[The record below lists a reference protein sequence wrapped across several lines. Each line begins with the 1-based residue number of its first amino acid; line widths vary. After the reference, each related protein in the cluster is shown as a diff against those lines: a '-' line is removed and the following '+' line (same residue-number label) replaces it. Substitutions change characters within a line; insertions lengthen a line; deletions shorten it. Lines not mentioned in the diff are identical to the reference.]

1 MEYGIGTNFGANKYS
16 NAPALGAAGG
26 KLYALIDDCGKN
38 PQLYAL
44 NSGTLE
50 KSGSALNVKL
60 VASPEIFD
68 KSGCPAVIYG
78 DFFGKKTEAKILE
91 LDGWKSIVT
100 EPTAQT
106 PMTRRQRTEKF
117 TFSVHIT
124 NNLRN

>member
-1 MEYGIGTNFGANKYS
+1 MTVFNSEPYALFADYNGKCELKKYSGGKWNTVSVLNFGANKYS

-68 KSGCPAVIYG
+68 KSGLPRSNI
-78 DFFGKKTEAKILE
+78 
-91 LDGWKSIVT
+91 
-100 EPTAQT
+100 
-106 PMTRRQRTEKF
+106 RRLFREENRSKNT
-117 TFSVHIT
+117 
-124 NNLRN
+124 